1 MTRNEYLGALREE
14 LRSLPVQEQ
23 EDALRYYE
31 EYFDDAGPENEQQVI
46 AELGSPEALARN
58 IIQNSVFSLA
68 RAPQPEEQEEPK
80 REGGFRQMGP
90 SAQSK
95 PGKGAAFWIL
105 VVLSS
110 VIWLPLLL
118 GLAACVLG
126 LLAGLI
132 GLVAGLAVTAAAML
146 AAAFICL
153 VVGLPL
159 LASSPAD
166 GILLAGLALLYLGGA
181 LLCGILCFLACG
193 KFLPWCWRQ
202 GKKLCRRLSRKSD
215 KPEPEKGVKQ

>member
-110 VIWLPLLL
+110 VICLPLLL
-118 GLAACVLG
+118 RLPRCLLPPLVLRHT
-126 LLAGLI
+126 LI
-132 GLVAGLAVTAAAML
+132 VISRSAQSV
-146 AAAFICL
+146 
-153 VVGLPL
+153 
-159 LASSPAD
+159 
-166 GILLAGLALLYLGGA
+166 
-181 LLCGILCFLACG
+181 
-193 KFLPWCWRQ
+193 
-202 GKKLCRRLSRKSD
+202 RL
-215 KPEPEKGVKQ
+215 VKQLCLQRLPGRREIPAVLPG